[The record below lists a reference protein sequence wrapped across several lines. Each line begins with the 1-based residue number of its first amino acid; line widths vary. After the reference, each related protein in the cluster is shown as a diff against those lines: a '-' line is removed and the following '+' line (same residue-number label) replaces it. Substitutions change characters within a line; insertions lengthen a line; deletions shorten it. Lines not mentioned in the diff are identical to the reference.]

1 MNRETK
7 YWAFTWEPNAK
18 QKKIPGES
26 ELIHFFNKIATD
38 GVFQLEQGANKGKL
52 HYQGVLTLEGP
63 RMSGKKLR
71 DVFRER
77 FKNVDGLTIS
87 PVWNRVAT
95 DSYCT
100 KEDNRVS
107 GPYYVGKNQNYDE
120 IMANTKL
127 KNWQQQLYN
136 LLLSDELTLLKDRKV
151 VWVHDQKGNTG
162 KSWFQKWLRM
172 GQRKLV
178 VRSLPVASVDRLS
191 SAVNIITRKLEV
203 DVFTI
208 DLTRTRGE
216 DQSFKD
222 LFSMVEMIKNG
233 AVVDVMYGKYN
244 EAYFKPP
251 AIVIFSNDDV
261 HDCLKYLSKDRWEV
275 YEITSAN
282 SDLLKI
288 DVFKDPPTQYLE
300 SNEENE
306 EKKRALNPDQEFK
319 SPEIKTE

>member
-1 MNRETK
+1 
-7 YWAFTWEPNAK
+7 
-18 QKKIPGES
+18 
-26 ELIHFFNKIATD
+26 
-38 GVFQLEQGANKGKL
+38 
-52 HYQGVLTLEGP
+52 
-63 RMSGKKLR
+63 MSGKKLR
-71 DVFRER
+71 DIFRER
-77 FKNVDGLTIS
+77 FKNVDGLTTT
-87 PVWNRVAT
+87 PVCSRVGA
-95 DSYCT
+95 DNYCT
-100 KEDNRVS
+100 KEETRVS

-136 LLLSDELTLLKDRKV
+136 LLLSDELISLKDRKV

-208 DLTRTRGE
+208 DLTRTQGE
-216 DQSFKD
+216 DQSYKD

-251 AIVIFSNDDV
+251 AIVIFSNVSVYDY
-261 HDCLKYLSKDRWEV
+261 LKYLSNDRWEV

-282 SDLLKI
+282 SDLFKI
-288 DVFKDPPTQYLE
+288 DVFKDPQTQNLE
-300 SNEENE
+300 LNEENE
-306 EKKRALNPDQEFK
+306 EKKRALNPNQEFK
-319 SPEIKTE
+319 SPKKDTN

>member
-1 MNRETK
+1 MNHQTK
-7 YWAFTWEPNAK
+7 YWAFTWEPNCK
-18 QKKIPGES
+18 RKKIPKEG
-26 ELIHFFNKIATD
+26 ELIDFLNEIGTE
-38 GVFQLEQGANKGKL
+38 GVFQLERGVEKGKL
-52 HYQGVLTLEGP
+52 HYQGVITLEGP
-63 RMSGKKLR
+63 RISKTTLLNTFKT
-71 DVFRER
+71 R
-77 FKNVDGLTIS
+77 FKNDFGLTIS
-87 PVWNRVAT
+87 PVSNRVAI
-95 DSYCT
+95 DKYCT
-100 KEDNRVS
+100 KEETRVS

-120 IMANTKL
+120 IMANAKL
-127 KNWQQQLYN
+127 KKWQQKLYN

-191 SAVNIITRKLEV
+191 SAVNIITKKLEV

-251 AIVIFSNDDV
+251 AVVIFSNEYV
-261 HDCLKYLSKDRWEV
+261 HEYLKYLSKDRWEV
-275 YEITSAN
+275 YEITSAS

-288 DVFKDPPTQYLE
+288 DVYKDPIAQLLE
-300 SNEENE
+300 LNEENE
-306 EKKRALNPDQEFK
+306 KKRPLIPTKNLRA
-319 SPEIKTE
+319 